1 MLPGAAGKHYSC
13 QEAGCLAGAGSLVP
27 GILHGARPACSKR
40 LPEQVLLP
48 RLGSLERKPVAVTAE
63 LSHRG
68 LGSEAQGS
76 QLYFQ
81 EAQEHL
87 LLILFPD
94 KG

>member
-1 MLPGAAGKHYSC
+1 M
-13 QEAGCLAGAGSLVP
+13 E
-27 GILHGARPACSKR
+27 R
-40 LPEQVLLP
+40 LPEQARLP
-48 RLGSLERKPVAVTAE
+48 RLGSLEHEPVAVTAE

-94 KG
+94 AG